1 MDLCYKL
8 AGKLAGRR
16 EVVSDADV
24 NKHTRISDD
33 ELQRGLDELNDMLN
47 WVKCYHVMTAA
58 FIIGVDV
65 LLLNVRIRP
74 YTTC

>member
-1 MDLCYKL
+1 MYYKL

-47 WVKCYHVMTAA
+47 
-58 FIIGVDV
+58 
-65 LLLNVRIRP
+65 
-74 YTTC
+74 